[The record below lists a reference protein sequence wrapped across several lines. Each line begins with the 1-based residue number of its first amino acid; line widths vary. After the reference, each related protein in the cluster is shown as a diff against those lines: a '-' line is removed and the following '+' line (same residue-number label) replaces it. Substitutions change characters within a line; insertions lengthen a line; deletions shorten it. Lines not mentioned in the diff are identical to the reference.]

1 MTRKRFIKL
10 GMSMGW
16 SRNALEKMIR
26 DTLKIRN
33 DYPHAKFS
41 YDFNFKRMQFITDWR
56 PECVR

>member
-26 DTLKIRN
+26 DALKYWEKHPRV
-33 DYPHAKFS
+33 KFS
-41 YDFNFKRMQFITDWR
+41 YDFNFREMQRITDAH
-56 PECVR
+56 PKYVR

>member
-26 DTLKIRN
+26 DTLKYWGK
-33 DYPHAKFS
+33 YPTAKFS
-41 YDFNFKRMQFITDWR
+41 YDFNFKQMQFITDWR

>member
-16 SRNALEKMIR
+16 SRNFLEKKIR
-26 DTLKIRN
+26 EALKIWN

-41 YDFNFKRMQFITDWR
+41 YDFNFKQMQFITDWR